1 MIIELNGNKYDLKKA
16 SSGMKSVVS
25 LTLNNLNS
33 KETEGKV
40 IIIDEIENFLHPEWI
55 ELAGFL
61 INIFFLK
68 NVIIIV
74 SHRPLLLSLLLKK
87 NPELL
92 SRVERDNEK
101 KYGNIITWN
110 YENFLKDIRST
121 ILIKMEIFKS
131 KEKRK
136 NWYRLCW

>member
-101 KYGNIITWN
+101 KYGNIIT
-110 YENFLKDIRST
+110 
-121 ILIKMEIFKS
+121 
-131 KEKRK
+131 
-136 NWYRLCW
+136 